1 MIPDEL
7 CIANDV
13 LAAMSEEDQ
22 AAFKQICNE
31 SIAYMFNL
39 CAELR
44 ADYEAKAVE
53 QGVTIT
59 EADVPAFQ
67 AACAPLIDEVA
78 SRNDM
83 TASVYEAIKACR

>member
-13 LAAMSEEDQ
+13 LASMSEEDQ

-31 SIAYMFNL
+31 SIAYMFGL

-44 ADYEAKAVE
+44 ADYEAKALE

-67 AACAPLIDEVA
+67 AACADLITDVA
-78 SRNDM
+78 NRNDM
-83 TASVYEAIKACR
+83 TKSVYEAILSCR